1 MSDFKERKKK
11 ELERLKDLAIG
22 RLEVNDLVGFAI
34 AKANFDAVL
43 HATESV
49 DDGKTFFLED
59 PREGL

>member
-22 RLEVNDLVGFAI
+22 RLEVNDSVGFAI

-43 HATESV
+43 HATEPV